1 MEIDERAWALELE
14 DFGFAYPESAPVL
27 SHLDWEVA
35 QGSFTLLVG
44 STGSGKTTLL
54 RCAKPEISPAGT
66 RSGMLRV
73 FGHEPE
79 RASGYDATLEVGYVS
94 QHPGNQLVC
103 DTVWHELAFGL
114 ENLGLA
120 PEEMS
125 RRVAEVA
132 HFFGIEPWIAQKT
145 AELSGGQAQIVN
157 LAAALAMRPRLLLL
171 DEPTAQLDPVASKN
185 FAHALFRINRELGM
199 TVVIATHEPEVMA
212 SYATNAVRLGPE
224 GLAPCSLEVFEGT
237 AAGWPQVRD
246 RASAWLDCQRA
257 NRQGGD
263 AVSPHV
269 GRTCEPVITLDD
281 AFMRYTRESRWI
293 LSGFDATFAAGRIH
307 AIVGGNGCGKS
318 TLLRV
323 VAGVFKLERGKLV
336 SPQRSSQV
344 LLPQDPKALFVCDSV
359 QEELA
364 EWQPG
369 CGYTQADI
377 DRLLVEFG
385 LSDMGQRH
393 PYDLSG
399 GQQQLLAFAKVLLT
413 KPRLLLLDE
422 PSKGLDAR
430 AKAEVASKLRA
441 CADDGA
447 TVVMTTHDLPFAALV
462 ADTTY
467 MMFDGACACA
477 QPTGE
482 FFEGNLFYRP
492 VPDSF
497 SRLLAAWSAQ
507 EDGRA

>member
-212 SYATNAVRLGPE
+212 SYAT
-224 GLAPCSLEVFEGT
+224 
-237 AAGWPQVRD
+237 
-246 RASAWLDCQRA
+246 
-257 NRQGGD
+257 
-263 AVSPHV
+263 
-269 GRTCEPVITLDD
+269 
-281 AFMRYTRESRWI
+281 
-293 LSGFDATFAAGRIH
+293 
-307 AIVGGNGCGKS
+307 
-318 TLLRV
+318 
-323 VAGVFKLERGKLV
+323 
-336 SPQRSSQV
+336 
-344 LLPQDPKALFVCDSV
+344 
-359 QEELA
+359 
-364 EWQPG
+364 
-369 CGYTQADI
+369 
-377 DRLLVEFG
+377 
-385 LSDMGQRH
+385 
-393 PYDLSG
+393 
-399 GQQQLLAFAKVLLT
+399 
-413 KPRLLLLDE
+413 
-422 PSKGLDAR
+422 
-430 AKAEVASKLRA
+430 
-441 CADDGA
+441 
-447 TVVMTTHDLPFAALV
+447 
-462 ADTTY
+462 
-467 MMFDGACACA
+467 
-477 QPTGE
+477 
-482 FFEGNLFYRP
+482 
-492 VPDSF
+492 
-497 SRLLAAWSAQ
+497 
-507 EDGRA
+507 

>member
-1 MEIDERAWALELE
+1 MEIGEKTFALELS
-14 DFGFAYPESAPVL
+14 DFGFAYPESAPVI
-27 SHLDWEVA
+27 SHLDWKVA
-35 QGSFTLLVG
+35 RGSFTLLIG

-54 RCAKPEISPAGT
+54 RCAKPEISPVGT
-66 RSGMLRV
+66 RSGTLRV

-120 PEEMS
+120 SEEMS

-132 HFFGIEPWIAQKT
+132 HFFGIEPWIAQRT

-199 TVVIATHEPEVMA
+199 TVVIATHEPEIMA
-212 SYATNAVRLGPE
+212 SYATDAVRLGPE
-224 GLAPCSLEVFEGT
+224 GLEPCALEEFEGT
-237 AAGWPQVRD
+237 AADWPHVRNSA
-246 RASAWLDCQRA
+246 RAWLDRQRA
-257 NRQGGD
+257 CRQDGGA
-263 AVSPHV
+263 AVSCSGSVSDPA
-269 GRTCEPVITLDD
+269 ILLDD
-281 AFMRYTRESRWI
+281 AFMRYTREGRWI
-293 LSGFDATFAAGRIH
+293 LSGFDAAFAAGGIH

-323 VAGVFKLERGKLV
+323 IAGVFKLERGKIV

-344 LLPQDPKALFVCDSV
+344 LLPQDPNALFVCDSV

-369 CGYTQADI
+369 CGYTQDDI
-377 DRLLVEFG
+377 DALLGEFG
-385 LSDMGQRH
+385 LSDMRQRH

-413 KPRLLLLDE
+413 GPRLLLLDE
-422 PSKGLDAR
+422 PSKGLDAH
-430 AKAEVASKLRA
+430 AKTAVALKLRA
-441 CADDGA
+441 CADTGA
-447 TVVMTTHDLPFAALV
+447 TVVMATHDLPFAALV
-462 ADTTY
+462 ADTVC
-467 MMFDGACACA
+467 MMFDGTSACS
-477 QPTGE
+477 QPTRE

-497 SRLLAAWSAQ
+497 SRMLARRGAQ
-507 EDGRA
+507 EAERA

>member
-1 MEIDERAWALELE
+1 MEIDERAWALELA

-54 RCAKPEISPAGT
+54 RCVKPEISPAGT

-120 PEEMS
+120 FEEMS

-224 GLAPCSLEVFEGT
+224 GLAPRSLEEFEGT

-246 RASAWLDCQRA
+246 RAAAWLDRQRA
-257 NRQGGD
+257 NRRGGD
-263 AVSPHV
+263 AVSLHA
-269 GRTCEPVITLDD
+269 GRTCEPAITLDD
-281 AFMRYTRESRWI
+281 AFMRYTRESSWDPFWFRRHVCGGAHPRHCRRER
-293 LSGFDATFAAGRIH
+293 LRKVHAPARHSRRVQARTRQARQPAALVAGALAAGPQ
-307 AIVGGNGCGKS
+307 V
-318 TLLRV
+318 TLRLRFR
-323 VAGVFKLERGKLV
+323 AGR
-336 SPQRSSQV
+336 
-344 LLPQDPKALFVCDSV
+344 A
-359 QEELA
+359 A

-377 DRLLVEFG
+377 DRLLAGFG
-385 LSDMGQRH
+385 LSGMGQRH

-399 GQQQLLAFAKVLLT
+399 GQQQLLAFAKVLLRRSRAFCCWT
-413 KPRLLLLDE
+413 SRRRVLMPGRRQKLPQ
-422 PSKGLDAR
+422 SCAR
-430 AKAEVASKLRA
+430 VR
-441 CADDGA
+441 
-447 TVVMTTHDLPFAALV
+447 MTA
-462 ADTTY
+462 
-467 MMFDGACACA
+467 
-477 QPTGE
+477 
-482 FFEGNLFYRP
+482 RR
-492 VPDSF
+492 S
-497 SRLLAAWSAQ
+497 S
-507 EDGRA
+507 